1 MQQPIILASQ
11 SPTRTHLLH
20 MIGLAHE
27 VIPAN
32 INEVMNPKEEPEAF
46 AARMSL
52 EKAQAVSAL
61 HPGRTI
67 IAADSV
73 VVAATAQVFGKPKDK
88 RDALHMLQTLAGQ
101 RHIVHTGVTVII
113 GEETKTEVVTTYVWF
128 RAMSEKEIDTYIEC
142 EKPYDKAG
150 AYGIQGP
157 AAVFVKKIEGDYY
170 NVMGLPLCT
179 LHEMLQS

>member
-11 SPTRTHLLH
+11 SPRRTDLLH

-32 INEVMNPKEEPEAF
+32 IDEVMNPKEEPAAF

-73 VVAATAQVFGKPKDK
+73 VVAASGQVFGKPKDEK
-88 RDALHMLQTLAGQ
+88 EALHMLQALAGQ
-101 RHIVHTGVTVII
+101 RHIVHTGLTVII

-128 RAMSEKEIDTYIEC
+128 KAMSRQEIDAYIKQ

-179 LHEMLQS
+179 LHQMLQS